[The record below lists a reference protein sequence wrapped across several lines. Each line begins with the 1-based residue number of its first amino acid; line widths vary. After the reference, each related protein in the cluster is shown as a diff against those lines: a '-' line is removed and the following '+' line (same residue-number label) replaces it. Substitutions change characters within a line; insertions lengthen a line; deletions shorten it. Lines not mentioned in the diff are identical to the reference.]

1 MSWERNN
8 CGRTDDVNFVRSH
21 EGSNN
26 DGAIIG
32 MGRGRGHG
40 SNINLPAWITT
51 NNGEGDAVV
60 GPSSSVVSR
69 DVGDGPNS

>member
-1 MSWERNN
+1 MSCERNN
-8 CGRTDDVNFVRSH
+8 RGRTDDVNFVRSR

-32 MGRGRGHG
+32 MGRGRGRG
-40 SNINLPAWITT
+40 SNINLPASMTT

-60 GPSSSVVSR
+60 GPSSSVVGR
-69 DVGDGPNS
+69 DV